1 MKNFEQH
8 PLYRKILKEETQ
20 RARRLMFE
28 YNEEQIWNGMT
39 DTEKQDALLSAD
51 DDMGP
56 DFADEYVDEDWLD
69 IPDVITNRID
79 LRSLAKRSKIG
90 TYKVSY
96 VYRDNMGEKHN
107 AFNEE
112 YEITQDDINKSFDR
126 EATSLENL
134 LRSVIEKDMG
144 DSINVMKFDSIT
156 KL

>member
-79 LRSLAKRSKIG
+79 LRSTAKRTKIG
-90 TYKVSY
+90 KYKVSY

-144 DSINVMKFDSIT
+144 DTINVMKFDSIT

>member
-20 RARRLMFE
+20 RARRLIFE

-39 DTEKQDALLSAD
+39 DTEKEDALLSAD

-79 LRSLAKRSKIG
+79 LRSAAKRSKIG

-96 VYRDNMGEKHN
+96 VYKDNNGEKSN
-107 AFNEE
+107 IFDEE
-112 YEITQDDINKSFDR
+112 TEITQDDINKSIDK
-126 EATSLENL
+126 EATSLQNL
-134 LRSVIEKDMG
+134 LKYKIENDMG
-144 DSINVMKFDSIT
+144 STIRVANIDSIV

>member
-28 YNEEQIWNGMT
+28 YNEEQIWNLMT
-39 DTEKQDALLSAD
+39 DTEKEDALLSAD

-79 LRSLAKRSKIG
+79 LRSTAKRTKIG
-90 TYKVSY
+90 KYKVSY

-107 AFNEE
+107 VFNEE

>member
-39 DTEKQDALLSAD
+39 DTEKEDALLSAD

-79 LRSLAKRSKIG
+79 LRSTAKRTKIG
-90 TYKVSY
+90 KYKVSY

-107 AFNEE
+107 AFDEE

-144 DSINVMKFDSIT
+144 DTINVMKFDSIT

>member
-20 RARRLMFE
+20 RARRLIFE
-28 YNEEQIWNGMT
+28 YNEEQIWNLMT
-39 DTEKQDALLSAD
+39 DTEKEDALESAD

-56 DFADEYVDEDWLD
+56 DFADEYVDTDWLD

-79 LRSLAKRSKIG
+79 LRSAAKRSKIG

-96 VYRDNMGEKHN
+96 VYKDNNGEKSN
-107 AFNEE
+107 IFDEE
-112 YEITQDDINKSFDR
+112 TEITQDDINKSIDK
-126 EATSLENL
+126 EATSLQNL
-134 LRSVIEKDMG
+134 LKYKIENDMG
-144 DSINVMKFDSIT
+144 STIRVANIDSIV

>member
-79 LRSLAKRSKIG
+79 LRSTAKRTKIG
-90 TYKVSY
+90 KYKVSY